1 MSQQKSWWATFKAG
15 RGATADSEPD
25 TASAEAK
32 AVKAAR
38 SLVWLGR
45 FVILMVGVL
54 PVLGLFPPLSLL
66 GGAVFIS
73 LWGHPVGQW
82 FSILMLLTY
91 VGFVVVFWRGI
102 AARRDEIVIL
112 AIIALA
118 LTGMM
123 LWIALG

>member
-1 MSQQKSWWATFKAG
+1 MNQKKSWWTAFKAG
-15 RGATADSEPD
+15 RDATADSEPE

-32 AVKAAR
+32 AAKAAR

-66 GGAVFIS
+66 GGTVFIS

>member
-1 MSQQKSWWATFKAG
+1 MSQKKSWWATFKAG
-15 RGATADSEPD
+15 RGATADSESE
-25 TASAEAK
+25 TAGAEAK

-66 GGAVFIS
+66 GGAVFTS

-102 AARRDEIVIL
+102 VARRDEIVIL

>member
-1 MSQQKSWWATFKAG
+1 MNQKKRRWEIFKAG
-15 RGATADSEPD
+15 RDATAEPEPKA
-25 TASAEAK
+25 TSAEQK
-32 AVKAAR
+32 AAKAAR

-45 FVILMVGVL
+45 VVILMVGVL
-54 PVLGLFPPLSLL
+54 PVLGVIPPFSLF
-66 GGAVFIS
+66 GGVVFTS

-123 LWIALG
+123 LWIALV

>member
-1 MSQQKSWWATFKAG
+1 MNQKKRWWATFKSG
-15 RGATADSEPD
+15 RNATADPEPEA
-25 TASAEAK
+25 TSAEAK
-32 AVKAAR
+32 AAKAAR

-45 FVILMVGVL
+45 VVILMVGVL
-54 PVLGLFPPLSLL
+54 PVLGVIPPFSLF
-66 GGAVFIS
+66 GGVVFTS
-73 LWGHPVGQW
+73 LWGHPVGQS

-123 LWIALG
+123 LWIALV